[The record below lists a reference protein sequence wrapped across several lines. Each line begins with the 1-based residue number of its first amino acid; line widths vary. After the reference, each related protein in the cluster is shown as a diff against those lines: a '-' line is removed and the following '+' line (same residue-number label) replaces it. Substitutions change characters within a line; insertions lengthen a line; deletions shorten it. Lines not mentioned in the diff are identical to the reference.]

1 MRIAI
6 DRRRSVAA
14 AVAGANAQ
22 EDPPVPCGPALDE
35 RRVGVRWDPTPAWES
50 YRLLVLLGSARL
62 SCAEEKRELLRSR
75 DVWYSEELLVRR
87 PAPLVSEFLGADHPS
102 DIYFDFVP
110 KHVKYKL
117 YHK

>member
-1 MRIAI
+1 
-6 DRRRSVAA
+6 VAA